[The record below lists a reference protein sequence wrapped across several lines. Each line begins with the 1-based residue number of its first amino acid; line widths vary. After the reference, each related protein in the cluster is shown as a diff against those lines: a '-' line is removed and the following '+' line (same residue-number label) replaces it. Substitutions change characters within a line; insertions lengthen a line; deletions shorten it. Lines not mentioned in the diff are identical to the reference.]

1 MANERDVVKPKADS
15 IQEEVRLILQ
25 EGLCTAE
32 ALRGMSSRVR
42 SSAESGMFDQ
52 ARDQLAARGEILEK
66 MVRVETAL
74 DGLLANPRVLERVQ
88 EDSKLCA
95 MIVKM
100 RRTVATVVETD
111 RISRDL
117 MQAAYDT
124 AGSRLQQIH
133 TVRKLKKSAYGGDAH
148 HGVQASYTA

>member
-1 MANERDVVKPKADS
+1 VANERDVVKPKADS
-15 IQEEVRLILQ
+15 IQEEVRPILQ
-25 EGLCTAE
+25 KGLCTAE
-32 ALRGMSSRVR
+32 DLRRMSSRVR

-66 MVRVETAL
+66 MVRVETEL

-88 EDSKLCA
+88 EDSELCE

-100 RRTVATVVETD
+100 RRTVAAVMETD

-117 MQAAYDT
+117 IQEAYDA
-124 AGSRLQQIH
+124 AGNRLQQIH
-133 TVRKLKKSAYGGDAH
+133 TVRKLRKSAYRGDARC
-148 HGVQASYTA
+148 GVQASYTA